1 MDLEKELMT
10 IMSNQVTIENTV
22 AHWQTELEQ
31 LAIQKSNIEQ
41 NIYIIN
47 LYSVIKEVINCFQ
60 SGSFDFYD
68 IEHLTLYHYYDDDD
82 EEQLIVCFFDSNKKG
97 HIVFGLKY
105 QQQQHFDNFDKMLK
119 ALTRIVRTD
128 KFSTYIHNDL
138 LDSDN
143 PITIDVNANM
153 SHQIVE
159 HLLKPDLQ
167 KIFNYSLL
175 SSQLNEQSTKS
186 SSKLKI

>member
-1 MDLEKELMT
+1 MDLEKELT
-10 IMSNQVTIENTV
+10 AIMSNQSNVDAVIENC
-22 AHWQTELEQ
+22 Q
-31 LAIQKSNIEQ
+31 LALENLTIQKANLEKK
-41 NIYIIN
+41 IYTVN
-47 LYSVIKEVINCFQ
+47 LYSIVKEVKNCLE